1 MRNSGQLLLGLAI
14 ILIGVALLVGNV
26 LDVDVWKLFWP
37 ALIILVGLAL
47 LFRPRLVGSRAATS
61 QVLIGDIRRYGQWQ
75 VTHQDFWIGVG
86 DVKLDMTQAEI
97 PPGETRINVSGF
109 VADVKLTVPE
119 GVGVAVSSSGFWA
132 ETRLF
137 GQKREALLTPVHLVS
152 EGYETAERKIRLET
166 SSFVADV
173 KVRRA

>member
-1 MRNSGQLLLGLAI
+1 MRNPGQLFLGLMI
-14 ILIGVALLVGNV
+14 IVIGVVLLVGNV
-26 LDVDVWKLFWP
+26 LDVDVWDLFWP
-37 ALIILVGLAL
+37 ALLIIGGLTL
-47 LFRPRLVGSRAATS
+47 LLRPRLVGSRAVAS

-75 VTHQDFWIGVG
+75 VTDQDFWIGVG
-86 DVKLDMTQAEI
+86 DLKLDMTQAEV

-137 GQKREALLTPVHLVS
+137 GQKREALLTPVRLVS
-152 EGYETAERKIRLET
+152 EDYETAERKIRLDA
-166 SSFVADV
+166 SAFVADV
-173 KVRRA
+173 KVRRT